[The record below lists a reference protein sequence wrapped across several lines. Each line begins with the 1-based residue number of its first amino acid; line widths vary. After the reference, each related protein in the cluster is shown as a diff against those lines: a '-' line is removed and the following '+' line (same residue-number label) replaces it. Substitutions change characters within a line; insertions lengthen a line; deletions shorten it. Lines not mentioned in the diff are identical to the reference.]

1 MIGVTLL
8 VVTPRY
14 PWYALLLVPMI
25 AMTGRWEWLA
35 VPLALTERLL
45 VPSVD
50 LARLSVAV
58 AVVFIV
64 VMSIRRAGWVIVSPR
79 ESAKSVA

>member
-1 MIGVTLL
+1 
-8 VVTPRY
+8 
-14 PWYALLLVPMI
+14 LLLPMI

-50 LARLSVAV
+50 LARVTVAV
-58 AVVFIV
+58 AIVFIV

-79 ESAKSVA
+79 DSAKSVSRM